1 MKLNWKSQ
9 IGEMR
14 SSKGLSVRD
23 CSKKTKI
30 PEGFLSS
37 LEAGD
42 FDSFPA
48 EIYSKFHIQTYF
60 NFLEIDPI
68 DCFEAYDLYLSELNI
83 NSVDE
88 SMDSRDDN
96 SYKNIFK
103 FSKVKVL
110 KLKIIIFL
118 VFTIFLFLI
127 FFTQN
132 DSSENIINQ
141 NLNINPVEIPEGV
154 DEKPLP
160 FEKDSSEIEFSN
172 LIDTEVE
179 FTEDKSVKLNKVEEQ
194 LINIE
199 VDGESW
205 IVVKDKNEKNLLYE
219 LMQTG
224 SYEIK
229 GFSPLIFQ
237 IGHSPSVK
245 IFIEKKEVDFTRAIK
260 SASKYA
266 HFRFIEGQ
274 RIESIKD

>member
-37 LEAGD
+37 LEEGD

-68 DCFEAYDLYLSELNI
+68 DCFEAYDLYLLELNI
-83 NSVDE
+83 KSVDE
-88 SMDSRDDN
+88 SEDSRDAN
-96 SYKNIFK
+96 SYKNVFN
-103 FSKVKVL
+103 FLEVKGL
-110 KLKIIIFL
+110 WPKIITFL
-118 VFTIFLFLI
+118 VVIIFLFLI
-127 FFTQN
+127 FITQN
-132 DSSENIINQ
+132 DSSENMTNQ
-141 NLNINPVEIPEGV
+141 NLNINPVEIPEDV
-154 DEKPLP
+154 DEKPFP
-160 FEKDSSEIEFSN
+160 FEKESSDIELSN

-179 FTEDKSVKLNKVEEQ
+179 SIEDKSVKLNQIKEQ

-224 SYEIK
+224 NYEIK

-245 IFIEKKEVDFTRAIK
+245 IFIDKKEVDFTRAIK